1 MMDMSANL
9 TLLLNS
15 NASFKAET
23 TLDGGAMSSGEC
35 GQPAS
40 NIELIFASGIKGLL
54 AFNFK
59 LGADSKVKMDIVLTF
74 TPDFIFKNGDS
85 DIKIAKTVS
94 STQLSTMTAS
104 YTCKE
109 PRVIKFNPVTGK
121 DGDEY
126 DFSMTISD
134 VKIQAFNVSGTTYSP
149 AEDCTAIDGVT
160 TEAAMTSQPPAQT
173 TEKNNDKTS
182 EAPPATTQ
190 PTTKPPTNESTSE
203 APTTKPPTNES
214 TSQAP
219 TTKPPTNES
228 TSEAPT
234 TTPAQPTTTAYP
246 TPKPGS
252 PDVNTYK
259 ASNGNGTCLMFK
271 AGIEFTLPVLVKGT
285 NVTKTLGIHKEDKSN
300 DTEFTGDCDAS
311 NTTQTMTVTFYK
323 TSTILMTF
331 TKTDTGYY
339 FSDVDIKF
347 DLNKELFPDID
358 QPGSLSVRKTFTKS
372 QFAAD
377 KDGSYKCNDKS
388 DLALMNGVNMRTYNL
403 QYAAFQKNITEF
415 KSSGISECSAD
426 SDTNSVV
433 PIAVGAALAGLVVIV
448 LIAYLIGRKRSRQ
461 SGYEQVAL
469 YTRKQLNIR
478 TTANFLLAMA
488 ANIDLCRPF
497 LKKYYGA
504 SISLPPD
511 WIEVAEIFLIIG

>member
-1 MMDMSANL
+1 MNGFTLLITALLLIGCSAKKVRYPDPTKPCIMMDMSANL
-9 TLLLNS
+9 TLLMKS
-15 NASFKAET
+15 NASKTES
-23 TLDGGAMSSGEC
+23 TLEGGAMGSGVC
-35 GQPAS
+35 GQS
-40 NIELIFASGIKGLL
+40 LSSVDLTFASGVQGSLD
-54 AFNFK
+54 FSFQ
-59 LGADSKVKMDIVLTF
+59 LGADSNVKMDLALTF
-74 TPDFIFKNGDS
+74 TPDFIFKNGDTG
-85 DIKIAKTVS
+85 IQTAKTVS

-104 YTCKE
+104 YTCTE
-109 PRVIKFNPVTGK
+109 PRVIKFNTVTGK
-121 DGDEY
+121 DGEEY
-126 DFSMTISD
+126 DFSMTISN
-134 VKIQAFNVSGTTYSP
+134 VQIQAFNVSGTTYSP
-149 AEDCTAIDGVT
+149 AEDCTAIDGIT
-160 TEAAMTSQPPAQT
+160 TEAAMTSQAPAQT
-173 TEKNNDKTS
+173 TEKNKDTTS

-214 TSQAP
+214 TS
-219 TTKPPTNES
+219 
-228 TSEAPT
+228 EAPP
-234 TTPAQPTTTAYP
+234 TTPAQPTTTAKM
-246 TPKPGS
+246 PKPGS

-271 AGIEFTLPVLVKGT
+271 AGIEFTLPIPVKGT

-300 DTEFTGDCDAS
+300 DTEFAGDCDAS
-311 NTTQTMTVTFYK
+311 NTTETMTITFYK

-358 QPGSLSVRKTFTKS
+358 KPVTLSVRKTFTKS

-388 DLALMNGVNMRTYNL
+388 DLEVMDGVNMRTYNL

-461 SGYEQVAL
+461 SGYEQV
-469 YTRKQLNIR
+469 
-478 TTANFLLAMA
+478 
-488 ANIDLCRPF
+488 
-497 LKKYYGA
+497 
-504 SISLPPD
+504 
-511 WIEVAEIFLIIG
+511 